1 MLEKK
6 AIELQQILDNTID
19 GKKVF
24 GIFFNGFYLPHELG
38 HALQYATADSS
49 VNLEYKK

>member
-6 AIELQQILDNTID
+6 AIELQQILDYTID

-24 GIFFNGFYLPHELG
+24 GCNFAIKYQNEVWQG
-38 HALQYATADSS
+38 TAGNFDI
-49 VNLEYKK
+49 E